1 MGDGQFSTESSSS
14 NSSDDGPSLSSE
26 SSLQVVSQN
35 SLKSQS
41 DLTVSEA
48 CSDDIGSPRVGGS
61 GKSQQHESLSGGET
75 LTDLQASED
84 EYSSGSE
91 VSSVSS

>member
-1 MGDGQFSTESSSS
+1 MGDGQSSTESGVSD
-14 NSSDDGPSLSSE
+14 SSDDGPSLSSE
-26 SSLQVVSQN
+26 TSLQVVSQN

-48 CSDDIGSPRVGGS
+48 SSDDSGSPRVAGS
-61 GKSQQHESLSGGET
+61 GKSQQHESLSGGERV
-75 LTDLQASED
+75 TDLQASED